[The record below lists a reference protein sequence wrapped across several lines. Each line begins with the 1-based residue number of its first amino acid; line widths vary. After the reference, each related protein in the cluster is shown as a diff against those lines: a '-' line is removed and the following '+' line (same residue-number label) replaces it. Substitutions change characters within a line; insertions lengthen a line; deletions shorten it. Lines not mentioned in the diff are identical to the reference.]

1 MQTALADFIRDTPE
15 GREADAILRKCVH
28 CGFCTATCPTYLLLG
43 DENDGPRGRI
53 YLMKQA
59 LEGQEITDKTRLHL
73 DRCLTCRACETT
85 CPSGVQ
91 YGRLLD
97 IGRKLVEEKTARPAW
112 ERVKRGAL
120 AAVLPR
126 PSLFAPLLKLGRLA
140 RPFLPE
146 KLAEKVPAPTPAAG
160 AWPAPR
166 HPRKMLALGG
176 CVQPSLAPN
185 INAAAARVFDR
196 IGISLLEAKGAGCC
210 GALRFHIGYQDE
222 GLADMRA
229 LIDRWWPMIER
240 GEVEA
245 IVMTASGCGVVV
257 KEYAHLL
264 RHDPAYAAKAEKI
277 SAMTRDI
284 CEVIEA
290 EFDRIEPILAKKERV
305 RLAFHPPCTLQHGQ
319 NIKGVTERLLAMAG
333 FELTPVPDA
342 HLCCGSA
349 GTYSLLQPDLSE
361 KLKRNKLSALG
372 SGGPEL
378 IATANIGCQVHLAAG
393 AGLPVRHWITALEE
407 RLN

>member
-126 PSLFAPLLKLGRLA
+126 PSLFAPLLALGRLA

-146 KLAEKVPAPTPAAG
+146 RLAEKVPASTPAAG
-160 AWPAPR
+160 ARPAPR
-166 HPRKMLALGG
+166 HPRKMLALAG

-196 IGISLLEAKGAGCC
+196 IGISLVEMKGAGCC
-210 GALRFHIGYQDE
+210 GALRFHIGYQEE

-264 RHDPAYAAKAEKI
+264 RHDPAYAGKAEKI

-290 EFDRIEPILAKKERV
+290 EFDRIEPILARKERV

-319 NIKGVTERLLAMAG
+319 NIKGVTERLLAMTG

>member
-59 LEGQEITDKTRLHL
+59 LEGQEITDRTRLHL

-97 IGRKLVEEKTARPAW
+97 IGRKLVEEKTPRPAW
-112 ERVKRGAL
+112 ENLKRRAL
-120 AAVLPR
+120 AEIVPR
-126 PSLFAPLLKLGRLA
+126 GWLFALLLELGRLA
-140 RPFLPE
+140 RPFLPAR
-146 KLAEKVPAPTPAAG
+146 LAETIPASVTGAG

-166 HPRKMLALGG
+166 HARKMLALAG
-176 CVQPSLAPN
+176 CVQPSLAPG
-185 INAAAARVFDR
+185 INAAAARVLDR
-196 IGISLLEAKGAGCC
+196 IGISLVEAKGAGCC
-210 GALRFHIGYQDE
+210 GALRFHIGYQEE

-229 LIDRWWPMIER
+229 MIDRWWPMIER
-240 GEVEA
+240 GGAEA
-245 IVMTASGCGVVV
+245 VVMTASGCGVVV

-284 CEVIEA
+284 GEVIDA
-290 EFDRIEPILAKKERV
+290 EYARLEPLPLKKGGRI
-305 RLAFHPPCTLQHGQ
+305 AFHPPCTLQHGQ
-319 NIKGVTERLLAMAG
+319 NIKGVAERVLARAG
-333 FELTPVPDA
+333 FELTPVPDS

-349 GTYSLLQPDLSE
+349 GTYSILQPELSVQ
-361 KLKRNKLSALG
+361 LKRNKLSALA
-372 SGGPEL
+372 SGAPDEIL
-378 IATANIGCQVHLAAG
+378 TANIGCLAHLQSG
-393 AGLPVRHWITALEE
+393 TERPVRHWIVALEE
-407 RLN
+407 RLS

>member
-53 YLMKQA
+53 YLVKQA

-112 ERVKRGAL
+112 ERIKRRAL

-126 PSLFAPLLKLGRLA
+126 GSLFAPLLTLGQLA
-140 RPFLPE
+140 RPFLPAR
-146 KLAEKVPAPTPAAG
+146 LAETIPASVASAG

-166 HPRKMLALGG
+166 HARKMLALAG
-176 CVQPSLAPN
+176 CVQPSLAPG
-185 INAAAARVFDR
+185 INAAAARVLDR
-196 IGISLLEAKGAGCC
+196 IGISLVEAKGAGCC
-210 GALRFHIGYQDE
+210 GALRFHLTYQDD

-240 GEVEA
+240 GGVEA

-264 RHDPAYAAKAEKI
+264 RHDPVYAGKAEKI
-277 SAMTRDI
+277 SAMTRDVS
-284 CEVIEA
+284 EVIDA
-290 EFDRIEPILAKKERV
+290 EYARIEPLPAKKGGRI
-305 RLAFHPPCTLQHGQ
+305 AFHPPCTLQHGQ
-319 NIKGVTERLLAMAG
+319 NIKGVTERVLARAG
-333 FELTPVPDA
+333 FELTPVPDS

-349 GTYSLLQPDLSE
+349 GTYSILQPELSGQ
-361 KLKRNKLSALG
+361 LKRNKLSALA
-372 SGGPEL
+372 SGEPEEIL
-378 IATANIGCQVHLAAG
+378 TANIGCLAHLQSG
-393 AGLPVRHWITALEE
+393 TERPVRHWIVALEE
-407 RLN
+407 RLQ